1 MVRHWTP
8 KPTIIS
14 CIRSSPTGGNNTI
27 MPFLPILYKLWKTR
41 MSHHTELGCG
51 VGQRIHF
58 CCRPQRSCGKVMF
71 SQASLILFTG
81 ERGRHPPGQ
90 VPPGGD
96 NPLVDPPDRHCPRQT
111 PPWADTSPGRHPQ
124 GRHPPGR
131 HPPPVRCPRQ
141 ADSPRRRLLQRA
153 VRILLEC
160 ITVLWIFTPSYCPY
174 CIICLIPQKYVYSNR
189 RSEVY

>member
-1 MVRHWTP
+1 MCVWPR
-8 KPTIIS
+8 
-14 CIRSSPTGGNNTI
+14 
-27 MPFLPILYKLWKTR
+27 FLPLT

-51 VGQRIHF
+51 VGQRIHV
-58 CCRPQRSCGKVMF
+58 CCRPQRSRGKVML

-96 NPLVDPPDRHCPRQT
+96 NPLVDTPWQT
-111 PPWADTSPGRHPQ
+111 LPWAHNPM

-131 HPPPVRCPRQ
+131 HPQGRRPHHADTPRHADTPARQTPPPGRHPRQ
-141 ADSPRRRLLQRA
+141 ADSPRRQLLQRA

-160 ITVLWIFTPSYCPY
+160 IIVL
-174 CIICLIPQKYVYSNR
+174 
-189 RSEVY
+189 